1 MSTTPN
7 AYGNFLGNQPPFIS
21 NYAAI
26 SGPNGTWLKPG
37 GRVAAYVRSTGAQ
50 DGDDLF
56 ATSGNLVATINEGCK
71 RCRAGFGDIVYV
83 LEGHTENLAVAD
95 AIPDLVA
102 GTQIISCGIPGSTN
116 CPTLIWTATAASFLL
131 NVANVT
137 LQGFNLSWV
146 GIDNI
151 AAPLT
156 ISAAGC
162 VVSGNTI
169 LTETASIGV
178 LKGIEVTVGGN
189 GTKIVGNTFTG
200 LGEAQPMTSAAI
212 LVSGAADDVVI
223 SGNYIAACNPGTS
236 VLGLIA
242 VTAAATNLRI
252 SNNTVIQ
259 LETAGTALFG
269 ITVGDV
275 AASGTIERNFC
286 KIGSAVTAATSGFTV
301 GTAGLVAVGLFENYC
316 TDAAAANGVLAPA
329 AAT

>member
-7 AYGNFLGNQPPFIS
+7 AFGNFLGNAPPFIS

-56 ATSGNLVATINEGCK
+56 AASGNLVTTLNEACK
-71 RCRAGFGDIVYV
+71 RCRSGFGDIIYV
-83 LEGHTENLAVAD
+83 LEGHTENLSVAD

-102 GTQIISCGIPGSTN
+102 GTQIISCGTPGSTN
-116 CPTLIWTATAASFLL
+116 CPTLVWTATAASFLL

-137 LQGFNLSWV
+137 LHGFNLSWV

-162 VVSGNTI
+162 VVSGCTI
-169 LTETASIGV
+169 LTETATIGV

-189 GTKIVGNTFTG
+189 GTKIVGNTITG

-252 SNNTVIQ
+252 SYNTVIQ

-286 KIGSAVTAATSGFTV
+286 KIGSAVTTTTSGFTV

-316 TDAAAANGVLAPA
+316 TDSAAASGVLSPVASS
-329 AAT
+329 